1 MKYFRNYFL
10 LDVLAL
16 IAVCHYKFHETIE
29 AISTFIRRKYYG
41 YRYRTVEDAVRK
53 VMNEH

>member
-1 MKYFRNYFL
+1 MKYFLNYFL

-16 IAVCHYKFHETIE
+16 ISSCYYGFYETIE
-29 AISTFIRRKYYG
+29 RISTFCRRKYYG
-41 YRYRTVEDAVRK
+41 FKYRTVEDAVRK